1 MIPLQFYSNIGTLCS
16 GRNNGDAIVS
26 EFRFALEGN
35 LVLTAVCMRLSFL
48 SKLSRVSRQSISVAM
63 CTGLFSNINSV
74 SVLYTNFRSGNLSG
88 IRRELR
94 NSSNLKCE
102 NTVSKNLYRRQA
114 RSTTENR
121 SCDTMWW
128 AYALCLPRDDWLFH
142 RISTVRNKSALIEK
156 IHYFLK
162 IATQSFPPCRRQFI
176 DVICVH
182 RSMSCDPWKLI
193 WYEAIRTKIEYAF
206 SEEPVLL
213 M

>member
-1 MIPLQFYSNIGTLCS
+1 
-16 GRNNGDAIVS
+16 
-26 EFRFALEGN
+26 
-35 LVLTAVCMRLSFL
+35 
-48 SKLSRVSRQSISVAM
+48 
-63 CTGLFSNINSV
+63 
-74 SVLYTNFRSGNLSG
+74 
-88 IRRELR
+88 
-94 NSSNLKCE
+94 
-102 NTVSKNLYRRQA
+102 
-114 RSTTENR
+114 
-121 SCDTMWW
+121 MWW

-213 M
+213 MLVVFPFYFDTDGKISLGLVRSTFLNLPLSLVSQNLRLQFRRSRKHEMKTARDPYTMSQRKRRGALSHKFQFQSSESRNNFDL